1 VTKLKSKFRRKFK
14 APSSKSKL
22 GLIAIGFIF
31 VIGIAGYLLIP
42 VAISQSADNDM
53 NMGDVNCSV
62 GLTTTP
68 LYGGNPVRESTMN
81 SQFYVGGSPVDAL
94 QFNLQ
99 ITSDGSYVDWST
111 LSISIDLTVN
121 DASLKSWTV
130 GTDLAREAGGL
141 SESVSHTVTELDYLA
156 GSTPDKIQ
164 DNGVEI
170 YYLNCEADV
179 VGSITDVKGNTLED
193 TLLVTNRW
201 ELQTD
206 PDGVFSIDSD
216 AVTKP
221 SFTQT
226 PADASITQGDSYP
239 ITWSATDDNPTTY
252 QIATY
257 TPADGSTVQK
267 NGEWSNTTAMTYDPG
282 TFVSI
287 EPGDYSLRVTCRI
300 EDDDGHTV
308 TDSVVFQVTVPAEP
322 DAPIFEKS
330 DGPSSVD
337 AGTEAL
343 ITFKPR
349 SDNPDSYEIYLNG
362 VEVKS
367 GSWSGGDIGY
377 GIKSVEAGDNY
388 VKCVVHDT
396 YGQSNDYTHTV
407 TGVTMDDQTTDE
419 NTDESKELMS
429 PFGVISPPIMSL
441 AIALAAIPLGAILW
455 WRERE

>member
-1 VTKLKSKFRRKFK
+1 MLKSKLRRKLN
-14 APSSKSKL
+14 APSSKSKI
-22 GLIAIGFIF
+22 GLIAIGLIFI
-31 VIGIAGYLLIP
+31 IGIAGYLLLP
-42 VAISQSADNDM
+42 VAISQSAKN
-53 NMGDVNCSV
+53 NMDLGDVNCTV

-68 LYGGNPVRESTMN
+68 LYGGNPVSESTMN
-81 SQFYVGGSPVDAL
+81 SQFYVQGNPVDAL
-94 QFNLQ
+94 EFTLQ
-99 ITSDGSYVDWST
+99 INADGSYVDWST
-111 LSISIDLTVN
+111 LSISIGLTVN
-121 DASLKSWTV
+121 DADLKSWTV

-170 YYLNCEADV
+170 YYLNAEASV
-179 VGSITDVKGNTLED
+179 VGSISDVKGNVLED

-226 PADASITQGDSYP
+226 PGDASITQGESYP
-239 ITWSATDDNPTTY
+239 ITWTATDDNPTTY

-267 NGEWSNTTAMTYDPG
+267 SGEWSNTTTMTYDAG
-282 TFVSI
+282 SFVSV
-287 EPGDYSLRVTCRI
+287 EPGDYSLQITCRI
-300 EDDDGHTV
+300 EDQDGHTQ
-308 TDSVVFQVTVPAEP
+308 TDSAVFQVTVPSSP
-322 DAPIFEKS
+322 DAPTFEKA
-330 DGPSSVD
+330 DGPTSVR
-337 AGTEAL
+337 AGTEAI

-349 SDNPDSYEIYLNG
+349 SDTPDSYEIYVNG
-362 VEVKS
+362 EKVDS
-367 GSWSGGDIGY
+367 GSWSGGDITH
-377 GIKSVEAGDNY
+377 GITYVEAGDNY
-388 VKCVVHDT
+388 VKCVVYDT

-407 TGVTMDDQTTDE
+407 TGTIDDEDTD
-419 NTDESKELMS
+419 DEDPDPAMS
-429 PFGVISPPIMSL
+429 PFGISPPIMSL
-441 AIALAAIPLGAILW
+441 AIAVAAIPLGAFLW